1 MNETVDSRRVN
12 RRASSRRTCHL
23 SVRYRGTGDWR
34 PATAM
39 DVSRQGCRL
48 RTGED
53 VARGSLLEV
62 SFAPPIGGDL
72 PPVIVPGRVIWCR
85 VEGLSRQVGVH
96 FDGAPAA
103 LEDLVAGLC

>member
-1 MNETVDSRRVN
+1 MDENVAPRPVN
-12 RRASSRRTCHL
+12 RRGIPRRTCHL
-23 SVRYRGTGDWR
+23 TVRYRGDGDWR

-62 SFAPPIGGDL
+62 AFPRRIGGDL
-72 PPVIVPGRVIWCR
+72 PPLVVAARVVWCR
-85 VEGLSRQVGVH
+85 VEGLSRQAGLH
-96 FDGAPAA
+96 FDAAPAD
-103 LEDLVAGLC
+103 LDDLVAGC

>member
-1 MNETVDSRRVN
+1 MNETVDPRRIN
-12 RRASSRRTCHL
+12 RRSLSRRTCHL
-23 SVRYRGTGDWR
+23 TVRYRGTGDWR
-34 PATAM
+34 AATAM

-62 SFAPPIGGDL
+62 SFAHPIGGDL
-72 PPVIVPGRVIWCR
+72 PPVVVMARVIWCR
-85 VEGLSRQVGVH
+85 VEGLSRQAGLH

-103 LEDLVAGLC
+103 LEELLAGHC